1 MQTRA
6 ILSAQI
12 AVKKAGGH
20 PVAKIMIPLVGHAN
34 ELARTRALLED
45 EATAVEKRAGVSV
58 DYQFGTMIEVP
69 RGALTADEIAESLAV
84 ARSNVSVSIKE
95 LQSWDLV
102 SVTHVLGDRRD
113 YFQAKKDIWEVLAM
127 IMDGRKKREIDPTV
141 QTLRECVAEGK
152 RDHETPEEVKERI
165 ATMLEFLEEL
175 SGWYDQIRGMPRP
188 TLLKLMR
195 MGTKVARVIG

>member
-1 MQTRA
+1 MKLTATIQRC
-6 ILSAQI
+6 ILHWGEMAGRWGVSRSVAQI
-12 AVKKAGGH
+12 H
-20 PVAKIMIPLVGHAN
+20 
-34 ELARTRALLED
+34 ALLFL
-45 EATAVEKRAGVSV
+45 AP
-58 DYQFGTMIEVP
+58 QP
-69 RGALTADEIAESLAV
+69 LTADEIAESLTV
-84 ARSNVSVSIKE
+84 ARSNVSVSLKE

-165 ATMLEFLEEL
+165 ATMLEFIEEV
-175 SGWYDQIRGMPRP
+175 SGWYDQIRTMPRP

-195 MGTKVARVIG
+195 MGSKVAERSSAEIVRLQLGAEAPSLASASGA